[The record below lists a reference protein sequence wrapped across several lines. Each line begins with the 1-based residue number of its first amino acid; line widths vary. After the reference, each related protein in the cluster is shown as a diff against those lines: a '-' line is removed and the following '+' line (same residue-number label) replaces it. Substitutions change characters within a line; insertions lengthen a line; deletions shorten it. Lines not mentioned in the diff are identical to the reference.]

1 MAKLSLLL
9 LYLRVFRPN
18 VRLRYCI
25 YLAVVFITLSY
36 TSFFIAYAV
45 LSIPKPGQTALA
57 SITSTEVA
65 MDIPLAITQGS
76 INVFTDFLIL
86 VLPIP
91 VLWKLQQPRGKKIGI
106 LAIFMSGIL

>member
-9 LYLRVFRPN
+9 LYLRIFRPN
-18 VRLRYCI
+18 VRLRCGI
-25 YLAVVFITLSY
+25 YLVMAFLTLSY

-45 LSIPKPGQTALA
+45 LSIPKPGQSGLA
-57 SITSTEVA
+57 SITSTETA

-76 INVFTDFLIL
+76 INVFSDFLVL
-86 VLPIP
+86 SLPIP

-106 LAIFMSGIL
+106 LAIFMTGLL